1 MLSIAVLPLFFA
13 SSTLSLVVASSIA
26 FLASFAAVST
36 SDFALSFSS
45 CVKSVRLSIS
55 SFLALAA
62 WSISFLASDFLS
74 PVGLMLLLACLPL
87 VFASSTLALVVA
99 LSIAFLAASAAVS
112 TSDFALSFSS
122 FVKSVRLSISAFLAS
137 AAWSIVS
144 LEASVT
150 LYLAC
155 TLSILPSSYVTV
167 SSISWKPS
175 VVG

>member
-26 FLASFAAVST
+26 FLAF
-36 SDFALSFSS
+36 
-45 CVKSVRLSIS
+45 
-55 SFLALAA
+55 
-62 WSISFLASDFLS
+62 
-74 PVGLMLLLACLPL
+74 
-87 VFASSTLALVVA
+87 
-99 LSIAFLAASAAVS
+99 SAAVS

-137 AAWSIVS
+137 AALSIAP

-150 LYLAC
+150 LYLAG
-155 TLSILPSSYVTV
+155 TFSVLPSSYVTV